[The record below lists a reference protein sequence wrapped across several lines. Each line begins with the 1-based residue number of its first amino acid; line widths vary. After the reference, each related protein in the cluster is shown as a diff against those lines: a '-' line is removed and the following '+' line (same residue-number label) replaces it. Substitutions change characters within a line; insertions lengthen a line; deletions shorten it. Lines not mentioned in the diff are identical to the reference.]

1 MASPTIVG
9 AEQRGL
15 RGCISNW
22 GRERNPTLTLPR
34 VANHYPQVK
43 KWWERRKGCDKV
55 ELEKRA
61 KQQESSVKRMVKEE
75 LTESSEMA
83 RQWAEAEMQGV
94 DLGDKR
100 LNWRLVEILTAL
112 AAQPMASIP
121 QAALDWA
128 ATKATYRLLDNEKVS
143 NEKIYAPH
151 YARTQARLVGHPL
164 VLAVQ
169 DTTLLDFTTHP
180 QTQGLG
186 AIGTSK
192 QKSRGMVMHS
202 ALLLTPQGLSLGLG
216 SQRLWVRAEQ
226 IQPLTREERRKQPL
240 EDKESY
246 KWLQALTQVMTIIP
260 AGTQVVHV
268 GDSEAD
274 VYELFLHA
282 QSLQSD
288 LLIRAAQERKVAAPE
303 VGLLWETMNK
313 MPVQGRRTL
322 SIPKRQAQAART
334 AQLTLRFAPVTLNAP
349 VRAGVK
355 LPPCSLYAILVQEQ
369 MPPAGVKP
377 VEWLLLTTVAVE
389 TLPQAQERIDWY
401 CQRWQI
407 EIYHK
412 TLKSGCRIEASQLET
427 AQRLMRLAALYSLI
441 AWRLLWLTHLARHQ
455 PEASCT
461 QVLAEH
467 EWRALYAHIKRS
479 STSPPQPP
487 TLAEALL
494 WIARLGGFLARR
506 GDGSPGVTV
515 IWRGWQR
522 LNDIADTWRIFNPS
536 PLVGND

>member
-1 MASPTIVG
+1 MIR
-9 AEQRGL
+9 EGL
-15 RGCISNW
+15 S
-22 GRERNPTLTLPR
+22 
-34 VANHYPQVK
+34 
-43 KWWERRKGCDKV
+43 
-55 ELEKRA
+55 
-61 KQQESSVKRMVKEE
+61 
-75 LTESSEMA
+75 ESSERA
-83 RQWAEAEMQGV
+83 RQWAEAEMRGV

-100 LNWRLVEILTAL
+100 LNWRVVEILTYL

-121 QAALDWA
+121 QASLDWA
-128 ATKATYRLLDNEKVS
+128 ATKATYRLLDNAKVS

-151 YARTQARLVGHPL
+151 YARTRARLAGHQF

-169 DTTLLDFTTHP
+169 DTTLLDFSRHP
-180 QTQGLG
+180 QTEGLG
-186 AIGTSK
+186 AIGTTK

-202 ALLLTPQGLSLGLG
+202 ALMLTPEGLSLGLG
-216 SQRLWVRAEQ
+216 SQVIWVRDEE
-226 IQPLTREERRKQPL
+226 IQSLTREERRKQPIA
-240 EDKESY
+240 EKESY
-246 KWLQALTQVMTIIP
+246 KWLQALTQVMTIVP

-268 GDSEAD
+268 GDSESD

-282 QSLQSD
+282 QAAKSD
-288 LLIRAAQERKVAAPE
+288 LLLRAAQDRKVAAPE
-303 VGLLWETMNK
+303 VGLLWKTMNHL
-313 MPVQGRRTL
+313 PVQGRRTL
-322 SIPKRQAQAART
+322 SLPKRNQQAART
-334 AQLTLRFAPVTLNAP
+334 AELTIRFAPLTLNPP
-349 VRAGVK
+349 VREGVK
-355 LPPCSLYAILVQEQ
+355 LPPFSLYAILVQEET
-369 MPPAGVKP
+369 PPPDVKP

-389 TLPQAQERIDWY
+389 TVGDAQERIDWY

-427 AQRLMRLAALYSLI
+427 AQRLMRLVALYSLV
-441 AWRLLWLTHLARHQ
+441 AWRLLWLTHMARHE
-455 PEASCT
+455 PEAPCT

-467 EWRALYAHIKRS
+467 EWRALYAHFKRS
-479 STSPPQPP
+479 STPPARPP

-522 LNDIADTWRIFNPS
+522 LNDIADTWLIFNPS